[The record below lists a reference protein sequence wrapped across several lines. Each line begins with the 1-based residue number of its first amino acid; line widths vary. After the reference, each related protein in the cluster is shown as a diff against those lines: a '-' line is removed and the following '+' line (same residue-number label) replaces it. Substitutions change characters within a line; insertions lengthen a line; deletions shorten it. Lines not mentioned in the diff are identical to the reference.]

1 MPNHYVGDL
10 LPTIAMSGRSRGRT
24 ELLHLTVVS
33 ALTPHPVQ
41 MYRQFPRHRC
51 LGDLPSAAHGE
62 MEKLAAPL
70 RLTAHR
76 DLRRLHQQEAQQHIA
91 LLADVS

>member
-41 MYRQFPRHRC
+41 MHRQLARHRH
-51 LGDLPSAAHGE
+51 LGDLPSTPQSQVKE
-62 MEKLAAPL
+62 LAAPL
-70 RLTAHR
+70 RLASHR
-76 DLRRLHQQEAQQHIA
+76 GLGRFH
-91 LLADVS
+91 

>member
-1 MPNHYVGDL
+1 
-10 LPTIAMSGRSRGRT
+10 
-24 ELLHLTVVS
+24 
-33 ALTPHPVQ
+33 
-41 MYRQFPRHRC
+41 
-51 LGDLPSAAHGE
+51 